1 MRTIKLFEDFSQDFV
16 KELKDF
22 CEMYLAYLTDEGF
35 EVKITDEKGVYD
47 LDTYVLDIKKVS
59 AHANYTVGNHGVRN
73 IDNSFKWGEVVDHF
87 IPFYQMLSREYD
99 LVKSARGPYGS
110 INLRQ
115 EMTLGTRVGWIW
127 KNYVD
132 VEDLDPD
139 LKIDLIQIPIK
150 AK

>member
-16 KELKDF
+16 QELKDF

-35 EVKITDEKGVYD
+35 EVKVTEENG
-47 LDTYVLDIKKVS
+47 DTYILDIQKVS
-59 AHANYTVGNHGVRN
+59 AYANYTVGNHGVLN
-73 IDNSFKWGEVVDHF
+73 VDNSFKWGEVVDHF

-99 LVKSARGPYGS
+99 LVKSVRDPYGS

-115 EMTLGTRVGWIW
+115 EMTLGRRVGWIW

-139 LKIDLIQIPIK
+139 LKIDKIQIPIK

>member
-22 CEMYLAYLTDEGF
+22 CEMYLAYLIDEGF
-35 EVKITDEKGVYD
+35 EVKVTEEKG
-47 LDTYVLDIKKVS
+47 DTFILDIEKVS
-59 AHANYTVGNHGVRN
+59 VHANYIDGVHGTRY

-87 IPFYQMLSREYD
+87 IPFYQMLSREYN
-99 LVKSARGPYGS
+99 LVKSA

-127 KNYVD
+127 KNYTG

-139 LKIDLIQIPIK
+139 TKIDKIQIPIK

>member
-16 KELKDF
+16 QELKDF

-35 EVKITDEKGVYD
+35 EVKVTEENG
-47 LDTYVLDIKKVS
+47 DTYILDIQKVS
-59 AHANYTVGNHGVRN
+59 AYANYTVGNHGVRN

-87 IPFYQMLSREYD
+87 IPFYQMLSREYN
-99 LVKSARGPYGS
+99 LVKSVRDPFGS

-115 EMTLGTRVGWIW
+115 EMTLGRRVGWIW

-139 LKIDLIQIPIK
+139 LKIDKIQIPIK